1 MSFRYFGE
9 GNDHN
14 MQKSPYEGLQSESSE
29 TAELL
34 SETMVRCWLTDA
46 FSNYKI
52 EIYEKIDSTNNRAK
66 ALAEEGEAEPTV
78 ILANEQTSGRGRLHR
93 QFSSPPSQGLYMS
106 LLCYPSL
113 SGEKA
118 VFLTTHTAVA
128 VCRAIETVSGISPQ
142 IKWVNDIFVQGK
154 KLCGILVESSLR
166 ADGTLPYAVI
176 GIGINVSAQKFP
188 PPLDQIAGSIG
199 DFSPVPVSRNRLA
212 AEILK
217 ELGDLAG
224 HPPTDEH
231 LQEYRRRS
239 LVIGRTVRVTRGCE
253 SFLASVLDI
262 DGDGSLIIETEG
274 DVQTLRAGEVSIRPE
289 CESDENMT

>member
-1 MSFRYFGE
+1 MTRDAICE
-9 GNDHN
+9 ALHVPL
-14 MQKSPYEGLQSESSE
+14 KLH
-29 TAELL
+29 LL
-34 SETMVRCWLTDA
+34 DKV
-46 FSNYKI
+46 
-52 EIYEKIDSTNNRAK
+52 DSTNNYAK
-66 ALAEEGEAEPTV
+66 TLSELSLPQLVVSE
-78 ILANEQTSGRGRLHR
+78 EQTAGRGRLGR
-93 QFSSPPSQGLYMS
+93 SFYSPAGKGIYMS
-106 LLCYPSL
+106 FAFCPRLEL
-113 SGEKA
+113 SQA
-118 VFLTTHTAVA
+118 MLVTTMTAVA
-128 VCRAIETVSGISPQ
+128 VCRALESLTGLRPK